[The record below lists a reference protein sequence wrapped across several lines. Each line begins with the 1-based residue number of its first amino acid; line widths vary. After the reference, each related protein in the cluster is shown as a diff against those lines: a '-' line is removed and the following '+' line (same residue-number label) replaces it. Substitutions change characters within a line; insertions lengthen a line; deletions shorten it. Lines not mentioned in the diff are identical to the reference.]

1 MIRRPPRS
9 TRTTHSFPTRCSSD
23 LLGKDLI
30 EPIEQPFVLHE
41 SCTGEIIEFFW
52 PPGDDIAVE
61 RLQQHEML
69 LHAGA
74 YARRAKLIEK
84 IEEHRLSYRA
94 IGPTWNHE
102 TDFVQRSE
110 AHTSELKSLMH
121 TSYPVFCFTKK

>member
-1 MIRRPPRS
+1 MFFFVMQKTAYEMRIS
-9 TRTTHSFPTRCSSD
+9 DWSSDVCSSD
-23 LLGKDLI
+23 LIACFQSLEDLGKDLI

-74 YARRAKLIEK
+74 YASRAKLIEK
-84 IEEHRLSYRA
+84 IEDHGLSYPA
-94 IGPTWNHE
+94 MEPT
-102 TDFVQRSE
+102 
-110 AHTSELKSLMH
+110 
-121 TSYPVFCFTKK
+121 